1 METDQPRRIL
11 VVANRTAATANLL
24 DEVRRRADEGPH
36 AFTLLIPDAPDREH
50 ADWTLES
57 AVPLLERAAR
67 APVDA
72 RVGGPEPFD
81 AVRQAVDEG
90 DYAEIIVSTLPRRVS
105 KWLRRDLPRRIEQ
118 LGLPV
123 TVVTSTDADSLR
135 ESINSATYGGAGF
148 IGGGPG

>member
-105 KWLRRDLPRRIEQ
+105 RWLRRDLPRRIEQ

-123 TVVTSTDADSLR
+123 TVVTSTDVDSLR
-135 ESINSATYGGAGF
+135 ESINRETYGGAGF
-148 IGGGPG
+148 VSGGPG